1 MDIKSG
7 RLLIVDDNQANV
19 MLLERMLAADGYR
32 SVISTTDSRDAC
44 DLFLSF
50 QPDLV
55 ILDLR
60 MPHLDGFE
68 VMERMTDLHK
78 GDYLPVLILTAQADK
93 KTRLRA
99 LAAGAKDF
107 LTKPV
112 ERTEAL
118 VRISNMLEVN
128 LLHRRAL
135 STNKILEQRVWER
148 TRELRETQLEIIRRL
163 GRAAEYKDKETG
175 DHIIRMSKICRLLAL
190 AAGLSNDQAELLLH
204 ASPMHDIGKI
214 GIPDS
219 ILLKNG
225 RLTDEEWELMKR
237 HTIIGYQMLDGH
249 TSPIMESAKEI
260 AYTHHEQWN
269 GSGYPRGLKGDA
281 IPLAGQISALA
292 DVFDA
297 LTSARPY
304 KTAWSI
310 SDATAAIDEQRGAHF
325 APALV
330 DCFHSVLSDVIEVVE
345 ENHESPVVNLATE
358 ASTDTQRFR

>member
-1 MDIKSG
+1 MIRDLDIKSG

-19 MLLERMLAADGYR
+19 TLLERMLAADGYH
-32 SVISTTDSRDAC
+32 SVISTTDPRDAC

-50 QPDLV
+50 EPDLV

-68 VMERMTDLHK
+68 VMERLKASHSS
-78 GDYLPVLILTAQADK
+78 DYLPVLILTAQTDK
-93 KTRLRA
+93 ETRLRA

-107 LTKPV
+107 IAKPLD
-112 ERTEAL
+112 RTEAL

-135 STNKILEQRVWER
+135 DINKILEQRVWER

-175 DHIIRMSKICRLLAL
+175 DHIIRMSKISQLLGSAT
-190 AAGLSNDQAELLLH
+190 GMSRDEAELLLH

-219 ILLKNG
+219 ILLKQG
-225 RLTDEEWELMKR
+225 RLDEAEWTLMKR
-237 HTIIGYQMLDGH
+237 HTTIGYKMLEGH
-249 TSPIMESAKEI
+249 PSPIMETAKVI
-260 AYTHHEQWN
+260 AYTHHEQWD
-269 GSGYPRGLKGDA
+269 GSGYPQGLKREE
-281 IPLAGQISALA
+281 IPLAGQICALA

-297 LTSARPY
+297 LTSTRPY
-304 KTAWSI
+304 KQAWSI
-310 SDATAAIDEQRGAHF
+310 GDAVATIEQQRGSHF

-330 DCFHSVLSDVIEVVE
+330 DCFHSNLNEIIALIG
-345 ENHESPVVNLATE
+345 ENHSYRIV
-358 ASTDTQRFR
+358 S